1 MAFEKLSDDQKEMVL
16 RGEIDKGMDMSA
28 VALAWGEPSNRVEGF
43 NGTKRTERWE
53 YTGTQPV
60 VTHTFY
66 GGYGEGSCG
75 PYRYSGLG
83 ARIGPE
89 IVYIPY
95 RKSSVWFIA
104 GKVAEWERLK

>member
-1 MAFEKLSDDQKEMVL
+1 MAFEKLSDAQKEMVQ

-53 YTGTQPV
+53 YTGAQPV

-66 GGYGEGSCG
+66 GGYGEDSCG
-75 PYRYSGLG
+75 PYRYSGFG
-83 ARIGPE
+83 AGIGPE